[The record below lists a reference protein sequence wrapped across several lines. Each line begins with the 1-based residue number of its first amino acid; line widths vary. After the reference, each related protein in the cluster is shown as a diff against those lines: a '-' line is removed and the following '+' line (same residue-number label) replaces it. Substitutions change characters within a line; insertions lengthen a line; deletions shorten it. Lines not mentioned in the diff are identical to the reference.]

1 MMSSH
6 LNRLR
11 TELSRLETFLAEVS
25 RHRQVDRYRLVDL
38 RQRSAALREQL
49 WSTDVSD
56 PIWRPA
62 PAEVRRRRVG

>member
-11 TELSRLETFLAEVS
+11 AELSRLETFLAEAS
-25 RHRQVDRYRLVDL
+25 RHREADRYRLVDL
-38 RQRSAALREQL
+38 RRRSMALRDQL
-49 WSTDVSD
+49 WSMEVSD

-62 PAEVRRRRVG
+62 PVEVRRRRVG

>member
-11 TELSRLETFLAEVS
+11 TELSRLDTFLAEAA
-25 RHRQVDRYRLVDL
+25 RHRDVDRYRLIDL

-49 WSTDVSD
+49 WSTEVSD

>member
-11 TELSRLETFLAEVS
+11 TELSRLDTFLAEAP
-25 RHRQVDRYRLVDL
+25 RHRDVDRYRLVDL
-38 RQRSAALREQL
+38 RRRSAALREQL
-49 WSTDVSD
+49 WSTEVSD

-62 PAEVRRRRVG
+62 PAEVRRRRAG

>member
-11 TELSRLETFLAEVS
+11 TELSRLDTFLAEAA
-25 RHRQVDRYRLVDL
+25 RHRDVDRYRLIDL
-38 RQRSAALREQL
+38 RQRSAALREQF
-49 WSTDVSD
+49 WSTEVSD

-62 PAEVRRRRVG
+62 PAEVRRRRAG